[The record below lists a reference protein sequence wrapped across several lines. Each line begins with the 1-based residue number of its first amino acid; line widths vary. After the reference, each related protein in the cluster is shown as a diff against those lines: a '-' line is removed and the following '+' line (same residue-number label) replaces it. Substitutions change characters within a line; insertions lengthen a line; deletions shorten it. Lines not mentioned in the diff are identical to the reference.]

1 VSAATASPSA
11 HALYGSDPALLSPI
25 ARRLLDKGLL
35 KWAITLAASLG
46 AILEVIDTVITNVAL
61 PDIRGNLGATLSEA
75 GWVSTSYACA
85 NVVIIPL
92 SAWLGIRFGKK
103 NYFLFSLAGFTLA
116 SLACGFS
123 QSLGM
128 LIFARVIQGI
138 TGGGLLAKAQSLVFE
153 AFSREERPMAQA
165 LFGLG
170 VIAGPAIGPVLG
182 GWLTDNLG
190 WRWIFFIN
198 LPLGI
203 LAVWMCMVLFPR
215 DEPASTRPQT
225 SVDWYGVGYLT
236 VGLAA
241 FQIMLEE
248 GQQDDWFSSHFILT
262 MAIASVIGL
271 GLFIHRELST
281 PHPAVDLRILR
292 YPSMVGG
299 SIYSAILG
307 MGLYGIMFAVPI
319 FVQDFLHF
327 TALQS
332 GEILAP
338 GAIAS
343 AVAMVAYG
351 KVASKMPPRLVIC
364 IGALLTATTGFLLMG
379 INPGTSSGDLFWP
392 LVVRGLGSV
401 LMFMPL
407 SIATLGPL
415 AKKDIP
421 AGAGFYSLTRQLG
434 SSIGIALIT
443 TFLARRE
450 SVHRAVLVENVTSFS
465 QPAIDRI
472 QMIAGNLARQ
482 GASPLAAHQE
492 ALGIIDRSIGGQAA
506 VLAYGDIFFYVALL
520 FIASLPLVLLLGEKA
535 RAPEPAPATA
545 EAADAETEEAD
556 EAEAEAAVH

>member
-1 VSAATASPSA
+1 MSAAATSRPAPAGS
-11 HALYGSDPALLSPI
+11 LYGSDPELLSPI
-25 ARRLLDKGLL
+25 ARRLLDRGVL

-103 NYFLFSLAGFTLA
+103 NYFLSSLVGFTLA
-116 SLACGFS
+116 SLLCGFS
-123 QSLGM
+123 QNLGM

-153 AFSREERPMAQA
+153 AFPREERPLAQA

-198 LPLGI
+198 LPIGA
-203 LAVWMCMVLFPR
+203 LAVWLCYVLFPR
-215 DEPASTRPQT
+215 DEEVPSHGRP
-225 SVDWYGVGYLT
+225 SVDWSGIGYLA

-248 GQQDDWFSSHFILT
+248 GQQDDWFSSHFISF
-262 MAIASVIGL
+262 MAILSVIGL
-271 GLFIHRELST
+271 GLFVRRDLQT
-281 PHPAVDLRILR
+281 DHPAVDLRILR

-307 MGLYGIMFAVPI
+307 MGLYGIMFAVPV
-319 FVQDFLHF
+319 FVQDFLHY

-332 GEILAP
+332 GEILVP

-343 AVAMVAYG
+343 AAGMIFYG
-351 KVASKMPPRLVIC
+351 KVASGLPQRVVIC
-364 IGALLTATTGFLLMG
+364 VGALLTAGTGFLLMDL
-379 INPGTSSGDLFWP
+379 NPGTGVSQLFWP
-392 LVVRGLGSV
+392 LVLRGLGSV

-415 AKKDIP
+415 QKKDIP

-443 TFLARRE
+443 TMLARRE
-450 SVHRAVLVENVTSFS
+450 NIHQAVLVEHVSNFRQPALDRMSALAGGFS
-465 QPAIDRI
+465 QHGGSALVGHEGALKAIDRI
-472 QMIAGNLARQ
+472 I
-482 GASPLAAHQE
+482 GAQS
-492 ALGIIDRSIGGQAA
+492 A
-506 VLAYGDIFFYVALL
+506 VLAYEDIFFYVAVL
-520 FIASLPLVLLLGEKA
+520 FVLSLPLVLLLGEKA
-535 RAPEPAPATA
+535 KAATRDPA
-545 EAADAETEEAD
+545 AAAET
-556 EAEAEAAVH
+556 EAAVH

>member
-1 VSAATASPSA
+1 VSTATASPSA
-11 HALYGSDPALLSPI
+11 HALYGSDPAFLSPI

-103 NYFLFSLAGFTLA
+103 NYFLFSLVGFTLA

-153 AFSREERPMAQA
+153 AFPREERPMAQA

-215 DEPASTRPQT
+215 DEHASTRPQT

-236 VGLAA
+236 VGLAS

-248 GQQDDWFSSHFILT
+248 GQQDDWFSSHFILA
-262 MAIASVIGL
+262 MGIASVIGL
-271 GLFIHRELST
+271 GLFIHRELNT
-281 PHPAVDLRILR
+281 DHPAVDLRILR
-292 YPSMVGG
+292 FPSMVGG

-307 MGLYGIMFAVPI
+307 MGIYGIMFAVPI

-332 GEILAP
+332 GEILVP

-343 AVAMVAYG
+343 AVAMVTYG

-364 IGALLTATTGFLLMG
+364 VGALLTATTGFLLMG
-379 INPGTSSGDLFWP
+379 INPGTSSRDLFWP

-401 LMFMPL
+401 MMFMPL

-415 AKKDIP
+415 PKKDIP

-443 TFLARRE
+443 TLLARRE
-450 SVHRAVLVENVTSFS
+450 SVHRAVLVENVTNFS

-472 QMIAGNLARQ
+472 QMIAGNLARH
-482 GASPLAAHQE
+482 GASPYAARQG

-506 VLAYGDIFFYVALL
+506 VLAYGDIFFYVAVL
-520 FIASLPLVLLLGEKA
+520 FVASLPLVLLLGEKA
-535 RAPEPAPATA
+535 KAPETAPTA
-545 EAADAETEEAD
+545 VEPADATFEAE
-556 EAEAEAAVH
+556 EAEATVH

>member
-1 VSAATASPSA
+1 MSTAAAPFPA
-11 HALYGSDPALLSPI
+11 GHLYGSDPAYLSPI
-25 ARRLLDKGLL
+25 AKRLLDKGML
-35 KWAITLAASLG
+35 KWGITLAASLG

-103 NYFLFSLAGFTLA
+103 NYFLFSLVGFTLA
-116 SLACGFS
+116 SLLCGFS

-153 AFSREERPMAQA
+153 AFPREERPMAQA

-170 VIAGPAIGPVLG
+170 VIAGPAVGPVLG

-203 LAVWMCMVLFPR
+203 LAVWMCLVLFPR
-215 DEPASTRPQT
+215 DEKASSRVRT
-225 SVDWYGVGYLT
+225 SVDWYGIGFLAI
-236 VGLAA
+236 GLAA

-248 GQQDDWFSSHFILT
+248 GQQADWFSSHFILC

-271 GLFIHRELST
+271 GLFIRRELSID
-281 PHPAVDLRILR
+281 HPAVDLRILR
-292 YPSMVGG
+292 YPSMIGG

-307 MGLYGIMFAVPI
+307 MGLYGIMFAVPV
-319 FVQDFLHF
+319 FVQDFLHY

-332 GEILAP
+332 GLILVP

-343 AVAMVAYG
+343 AVGMVTYG
-351 KVASKMPPRLVIC
+351 KIANRMPQRLLIC
-364 IGALLTATTGFLLMG
+364 IGAMLTSGTGFLLMD
-379 INPGTSSGDLFWP
+379 INPGTGLPQLFWP
-392 LVVRGLGSV
+392 LVLRGLGSV

-415 AKKDIP
+415 PKKDIP

-443 TFLARRE
+443 TMLARRE
-450 SVHRAVLVENVTSFS
+450 SIHRSVLVGKVTDFS
-465 QPAIDRI
+465 QASIDRL
-472 QMIAGNLARQ
+472 QMIAAGLSRHGSSPLAARQ
-482 GASPLAAHQE
+482 GA
-492 ALGIIDRSIGGQAA
+492 LGIVDRSINAQAA
-506 VLAYGDIFFYVALL
+506 VLAYGDIFFYVAVL
-520 FIASLPLVLLLGEKA
+520 FLISLPLVLLLGEKPNA
-535 RAPEPAPATA
+535 PAPEAAAP
-545 EAADAETEEAD
+545 EDADAE
-556 EAEAEAAVH
+556 EAEAIAH

>member
-1 VSAATASPSA
+1 VSAAATSPS
-11 HALYGSDPALLSPI
+11 HAGHLYGSDPAFLSPI
-25 ARRLLDKGLL
+25 ARRLLDRGVL

-103 NYFLFSLAGFTLA
+103 NYFLFSLVGFTAA
-116 SLACGFS
+116 SLLCGFA

-153 AFSREERPMAQA
+153 AFPREERPMAQA

-170 VIAGPAIGPVLG
+170 VIAGPAVGPVLG

-198 LPLGI
+198 VPLG
-203 LAVWMCMVLFPR
+203 LFAVWMCYVLFPR
-215 DEPASTRPQT
+215 DEKASTRVRT
-225 SVDWYGVGYLT
+225 SVDWHGIGYLA

-241 FQIMLEE
+241 FQILLEE
-248 GQQDDWFSSHFILT
+248 GQQDDWFSSRFIVWAT
-262 MAIASVIGL
+262 VCAVVGL
-271 GLFIHRELST
+271 GLFVHRELT
-281 PHPAVDLRILR
+281 TEHPAVDLRILR
-292 YPSMVGG
+292 FPSMVGG

-307 MGLYGIMFAVPI
+307 MGIYGIMFAVPI
-319 FVQDFLHF
+319 FVQDFLHY

-332 GEILAP
+332 GLVLVP

-351 KVASKMPPRLVIC
+351 KIANRLPQQLLIG
-364 IGALLTATTGFLLMG
+364 IGAVLTACTGFLMMG
-379 INPGTSSGDLFWP
+379 INTGTGTHQLFWP
-392 LVVRGLGSV
+392 LVLRGLGSV
-401 LMFMPL
+401 CMFMPL

-415 AKKDIP
+415 PKKDIP

-443 TFLARRE
+443 TLLARHINL
-450 SVHRAVLVENVTSFS
+450 HRAVLVERVTDFS
-465 QPAIDRI
+465 QPSIDRI
-472 QMIAGNLARQ
+472 NMIAAGLARHGANPQAARQ
-482 GASPLAAHQE
+482 GALA
-492 ALGIIDRSIGGQAA
+492 IIDRTINGQAA
-506 VLAYGDIFFYVALL
+506 LLAYSDIFFYVAVL
-520 FIASLPLVLLLGEKA
+520 FLASLPLILLLGDKHKA
-535 RAPEPAPATA
+535 PVAVPEAPEPA
-545 EAADAETEEAD
+545 DLEEA
-556 EAEAEAAVH
+556 EEAEAAIH

>member
-1 VSAATASPSA
+1 MSAAAASPSS
-11 HALYGSDPALLSPI
+11 HALYGSDPAFLSPL
-25 ARRLLDKGLL
+25 ARRLLAKGML
-35 KWAITLAASLG
+35 KWAITIAASLG

-103 NYFLFSLAGFTLA
+103 NYFLFSLVGFTLA

-153 AFSREERPMAQA
+153 AFPREERPMAQA

-170 VIAGPAIGPVLG
+170 VIAGPAVGPVLG

-203 LAVWMCMVLFPR
+203 LAVWMCLVLFPR
-215 DEPASTRPQT
+215 DESAATRPQT
-225 SVDWYGVGYLT
+225 SVDWYGIGYLA

-248 GQQDDWFSSHFILT
+248 GQQDDWFSSHFILG

-271 GLFIHRELST
+271 GFFIHRELNT
-281 PHPAVDLRILR
+281 DHPAVDLRILR
-292 YPSMVGG
+292 FPSMVGG

-307 MGLYGIMFAVPI
+307 MGLYGVMFAVPI
-319 FVQDFLHF
+319 FVQDFLHY

-332 GEILAP
+332 GMILVP

-343 AVAMVAYG
+343 ALGMVLYG
-351 KVASKMPPRLVIC
+351 RVASRLPPRIVIC
-364 IGALLTATTGFLLMG
+364 VGALLTGLTGVLLMG
-379 INPGTSSGDLFWP
+379 INPGTGAPNLFWP
-392 LVVRGLGSV
+392 LVFRGLGSV
-401 LMFMPL
+401 MMFMPL

-415 AKKDIP
+415 PKKDIP

-443 TFLARRE
+443 TLLARRE
-450 SVHRAVLVENVTSFS
+450 SIHRAVLVEHVTNFS
-465 QPAIDRI
+465 QPTIDRI
-472 QMIAGNLARQ
+472 HLLAAGLARGGAAPFAARQ
-482 GASPLAAHQE
+482 GALA
-492 ALGIIDRSIGGQAA
+492 IIDRTISGQAA
-506 VLAYGDIFFYVALL
+506 VLAYGDIFSYVAIL
-520 FIASLPLVLLLGEKA
+520 FLASLPLVLLLGEKA
-535 RAPEPAPATA
+535 KTPAAAPAAVGPADSEA
-545 EAADAETEEAD
+545 EAE
-556 EAEAEAAVH
+556 EAEAAVH

>member
-1 VSAATASPSA
+1 LAEAAPAS
-11 HALYGSDPALLSPI
+11 HAGSLYGSDPGYLSPI
-25 ARRLLDKGLL
+25 ARRLLERGVL

-103 NYFLFSLAGFTLA
+103 NYFLFSLVGFTVA
-116 SLACGFS
+116 SLLCGFS

-128 LIFARVIQGI
+128 LIFARVVQGI
-138 TGGGLLAKAQSLVFE
+138 TGGGLLAKAQSLV
-153 AFSREERPMAQA
+153 
-165 LFGLG
+165 
-170 VIAGPAIGPVLG
+170 GPVLG

-198 LPLGI
+198 VPLGL
-203 LAVWMCMVLFPR
+203 LAVWLCLVLFPR
-215 DEPASTRPQT
+215 DEKASTRRQT
-225 SVDWYGVGYLT
+225 SVDWFGIGYLT

-248 GQQDDWFSSHFILT
+248 GQQDDWFASSFIVW
-262 MAIASVIGL
+262 AAVCAVVGL
-271 GLFIHRELST
+271 GLFIHRELT
-281 PHPAVDLRILR
+281 TEHPAVDLRILR
-292 YPSMVGG
+292 FPSMVGG

-307 MGLYGIMFAVPI
+307 MGIYGIMFAVPI
-319 FVQDFLHF
+319 FVQDFLHY

-332 GEILAP
+332 GLVLVP
-338 GAIAS
+338 GALAS

-351 KVASKMPPRLVIC
+351 KIANRLPQQLL
-364 IGALLTATTGFLLMG
+364 IGMGATLTACTGLLLMG
-379 INPGTSSGDLFWP
+379 INPGTGTHQLFWP

-401 LMFMPL
+401 MMFMPL

-415 AKKDIP
+415 PKKDIP

-443 TFLARRE
+443 TMLARRM
-450 SVHRAVLVENVTSFS
+450 SLHRAILVEKVTDFS
-465 QPAIDRI
+465 QPTI
-472 QMIAGNLARQ
+472 QR
-482 GASPLAAHQE
+482 
-492 ALGIIDRSIGGQAA
+492 LGILGGSLGHHGGMAGRQVALAVVDRSINGQAA
-506 VLAYGDIFFYVALL
+506 LLAYSDIFLYVAVL
-520 FIASLPLVLLLGEKA
+520 FIASLPLILLLGDQHKK
-535 RAPEPAPATA
+535 PEPVPAAAAA
-545 EAADAETEEAD
+545 EEEAE

>member
-1 VSAATASPSA
+1 MSAAVSPSA
-11 HALYGSDPALLSPI
+11 HSLYGSDPAFLSPI

-103 NYFLFSLAGFTLA
+103 NYFLFSLVGFTLA

-153 AFSREERPMAQA
+153 AFPREERPMAQA

-203 LAVWMCMVLFPR
+203 LAVWMCLVLFPR
-215 DEPASTRPQT
+215 DEHSSTRPQT
-225 SVDWYGVGYLT
+225 SVDWYGIGYLA

-248 GQQDDWFSSHFILT
+248 GQQDDWFSSHFILG
-262 MAIASVIGL
+262 MAIASVVGL
-271 GLFIHRELST
+271 GFFIHRELNT
-281 PHPAVDLRILR
+281 DHPAVDLRILR
-292 YPSMVGG
+292 FPSMVGG

-332 GEILAP
+332 GEILVP

-343 AVAMVAYG
+343 AVGMVAYG
-351 KVASKMPPRLVIC
+351 KVASKLPPRLVIC
-364 IGALLTATTGFLLMG
+364 IGALLTSATGFMLMG
-379 INPGTSSGDLFWP
+379 MNPGTGSSDLFWP
-392 LVVRGLGSV
+392 LVLRGLGSV

-415 AKKDIP
+415 PKKDIP

-443 TFLARRE
+443 TLLARRE
-450 SVHRAVLVENVTSFS
+450 SIHRAVLVENVTNFS
-465 QPAIDRI
+465 QPTLDRI
-472 QMIAGNLARQ
+472 QVIAAGLARH
-482 GASPLAAHQE
+482 GSSPLAAHQG
-492 ALGIIDRSIGGQAA
+492 ALGIIDRLIAGQAA
-506 VLAYGDIFFYVALL
+506 VLAYSDIFSYVALL
-520 FIASLPLVLLLGEKA
+520 FVASLPLVLLLGEKTK
-535 RAPEPAPATA
+535 APEVAPASAGPA
-545 EAADAETEEAD
+545 EVEAD
-556 EAEAEAAVH
+556 EAEAAVH

>member
-1 VSAATASPSA
+1 MSAAAASGG
-11 HALYGSDPALLSPI
+11 LYGSDPSLLSPL
-25 ARRLLDKGLL
+25 ARRLLERGVL

-92 SAWLGIRFGKK
+92 SAWLGYRFGKK
-103 NYFLFSLAGFTLA
+103 RYFLFSLVGFTLA
-116 SLACGFS
+116 SLCCGLS

-128 LIFARVIQGI
+128 LIFSRVVQGI

-153 AFSREERPMAQA
+153 AFPTAERPLAQA

-170 VIAGPAIGPVLG
+170 VIAGPAVGPVLG

-198 LPLGI
+198 LPLGV
-203 LAVWMCMVLFPR
+203 LAVWMCAVLFPR
-215 DEPASTRPQT
+215 DEATPGARNG
-225 SVDWYGVGYLT
+225 SVDWSGIAYLAL
-236 VGLAA
+236 GLAA
-241 FQIMLEE
+241 FQIMLEQ
-248 GQQDDWFSSHFILT
+248 GQEDDWFQSRFI
-262 MAIASVIGL
+262 MAMAVASVVGIA
-271 GLFIHRELST
+271 LFIHREFT
-281 PHPAVDLRILR
+281 TEHPAVDLRILR

-307 MGLYGIMFAVPI
+307 MGLYGILFAVPV
-319 FVQDFLHF
+319 FVQDFLHY

-332 GEILAP
+332 GMILMP

-343 AVAMVAYG
+343 AIAMMLYG
-351 KVASKMPPRLVIC
+351 KLAHRMSPRLLIC
-364 IGALLTATTGFLLMG
+364 FGALLTAATGIELMG
-379 INPGTSSGDLFWP
+379 LNPGTGAPQLFGP
-392 LVVRGLGSV
+392 LILRGLGGV

-415 AKKDIP
+415 PKKDIA

-443 TFLARRE
+443 TLLARRIGL
-450 SVHRAVLVENVTSFS
+450 HRAALVEKVTEYR
-465 QPAIDRI
+465 QPALDRIHQLAGGLSHHGGGTVAGRQAALGMIDRI
-472 QMIAGNLARQ
+472 INA
-482 GASPLAAHQE
+482 
-492 ALGIIDRSIGGQAA
+492 QAA
-506 VLAYGDIFFYVALL
+506 VLAYEDIFFYVALL
-520 FIASLPLVLLLGEKA
+520 FILSLPLVFLLGGK
-535 RAPEPAPATA
+535 PKPAATPAA
-545 EAADAETEEAD
+545 AAQEAATEAAAEEAEID
-556 EAEAEAAVH
+556 AAVH